1 MSSDYQ
7 VIKDIEQLACCKIRD
22 TIMWN
27 RREWAIKIIE
37 MSHVAPSRQP
47 GMYSVFSTLPLS
59 ECQYLKK
66 KWLFI

>member
-7 VIKDIEQLACCKIRD
+7 FIKDIEQLACCKIRD

-37 MSHVAPSRQP
+37 MSQRGSK
-47 GMYSVFSTLPLS
+47 S
-59 ECQYLKK
+59 
-66 KWLFI
+66 